1 MRSPCSTT
9 AAGSRTARRRRSR
22 KMPAS
27 SKPISAVPWRASML
41 KLEGVVAAY
50 DDVVCLRG
58 VSLEVRAGEVVT
70 LIGDNGAGKS
80 TTLKAVS
87 GLIAPREGTIE
98 FEGRA
103 IAGRSPDAIV
113 ALGLVQVPEGRR
125 VFPELSV
132 EDNLRVGA
140 YLVDTRAEVRASLH
154 EVYRR
159 FPRLEERRGQFAGT
173 LSGGEQQMLAFGR
186 AMMARP
192 KLLMLD
198 EPSLGLAPLMV
209 AEVMRSIRVFRDSGV
224 TVFLVEQNANL
235 ALRLADRAYVMETG
249 RITMSGSGAQLLAD
263 ERVRASYLGAK
274 TTSAGERACG

>member
-1 MRSPCSTT
+1 
-9 AAGSRTARRRRSR
+9 
-22 KMPAS
+22 
-27 SKPISAVPWRASML
+27 VL
-41 KLEGVVAAY
+41 ELEGVIAAY
-50 DDVVCLRG
+50 DDVICLRG
-58 VSLEVRAGEVVT
+58 VSLEVRRGEVVT
-70 LIGDNGAGKS
+70 LIGANGAGKS
-80 TTLKAVS
+80 TTLKTIS
-87 GLIAPREGTIE
+87 GLLTPRHGTIE
-98 FEGRA
+98 FEGRS

-132 EDNLRVGA
+132 EDNLRAGA
-140 YLVDTRAEVRASLH
+140 YLVDKRAKVRATLAD
-154 EVYRR
+154 VYRR
-159 FPRLEERRGQFAGT
+159 FPRLAERRTQPAGT

-186 AMMARP
+186 AMMAQP

-209 AEVMRSIRVFRDSGV
+209 EEVMRSIRAFRDSGV

-249 RITMSGSGAQLLAD
+249 TITMTGSGAALLAD

-274 TTSAGERACG
+274 ATAHSEGFVG

>member
-1 MRSPCSTT
+1 
-9 AAGSRTARRRRSR
+9 
-22 KMPAS
+22 
-27 SKPISAVPWRASML
+27 ML
-41 KLEGVVAAY
+41 TLEGVVAAY

-58 VSLEVRAGEVVT
+58 VSLEVRAGEIVT
-70 LIGDNGAGKS
+70 LIGANGAGKS

-98 FEGRA
+98 FDGRA
-103 IAGRSPDAIV
+103 IAGRTPDAIV

-140 YLVDTRAEVRASLH
+140 YLVDRRAEVRVSLH

-159 FPRLEERRGQFAGT
+159 FPRLEERRRQLAGT

-263 ERVRASYLGAK
+263 ERVRESYLGAK
-274 TTSAGERACG
+274 TTSSGERACG